1 MNRRE
6 LIKAISSLA
15 VTLIAPIMF
24 ARKAVRRIVPIT
36 LYNVDKVSIQDLED
50 ALDDGALEEVYERFR
65 DRSGERSPNERI
77 FITFSS
83 NGERFYPAGFRKLF
97 GEGICNICH
106 RNYKVHSSKEFGDC
120 AAKLEPRRTLT
131 PQEI

>member
-65 DRSGERSPNERI
+65 DRWGERSPMNGYLLPFQVMVSDSTLLDSGNYLAKASAIYATETTK
-77 FITFSS
+77 FTPLKSS
-83 NGERFYPAGFRKLF
+83 ETVLLSWNLAE
-97 GEGICNICH
+97 N
-106 RNYKVHSSKEFGDC
+106 
-120 AAKLEPRRTLT
+120 
-131 PQEI
+131 